1 VYLLWTV
8 TDENIKVATRFYWT
22 KVQGSNQHV
31 NFFIFICFFDED
43 VVNLQLNCYFQ
54 QFQKIKQ
61 KSFVAASS
69 ILAVV
74 TQTVATRKNQASET
88 ANPFKKYL
96 LAKLSNI
103 ENK

>member
-1 VYLLWTV
+1 LLLPTV
-8 TDENIKVATRFYWT
+8 PKNKT
-22 KVQGSNQHV
+22 
-31 NFFIFICFFDED
+31 
-43 VVNLQLNCYFQ
+43 
-54 QFQKIKQ
+54 